1 MNSLLI
7 DYIHIIQIRAK
18 NNYIPPSI
26 NIESSII
33 ENYFVATHKNIPI
46 AINNNPLTPNN
57 ILNVYL
63 QKYRHLFPAF
73 ILYIKLYILL
83 SSKNNI
89 TIFFL

>member
-1 MNSLLI
+1 MLI
-7 DYIHIIQIRAK
+7 DNIKIIQIKAK

-26 NIESSII
+26 NIEISII

-57 ILNVYL
+57 KLKVYL

-83 SSKNNI
+83 SKNNI